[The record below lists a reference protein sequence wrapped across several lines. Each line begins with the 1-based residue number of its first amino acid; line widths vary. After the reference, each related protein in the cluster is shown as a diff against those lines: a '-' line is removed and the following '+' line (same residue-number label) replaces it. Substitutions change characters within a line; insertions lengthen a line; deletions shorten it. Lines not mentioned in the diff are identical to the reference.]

1 MKSYQRVKG
10 LPSVDNG
17 IHFILETPTNPTPTS
32 SNEKDDI
39 LNGMIFAG
47 VDVQS
52 RFEHAVEP
60 AANGEM
66 PLMVV
71 LPSLTVPTS
80 TTTES
85 ERAPKMKSNSLY
97 DPSMLPDPRNLV
109 LLHLQRRTDLFREV
123 FETKRTQVVRVCRV
137 VEDMD
142 W

>member
-1 MKSYQRVKG
+1 
-10 LPSVDNG
+10 
-17 IHFILETPTNPTPTS
+17 
-32 SNEKDDI
+32 
-39 LNGMIFAG
+39 MIFAG

-52 RFEHAVEP
+52 CSEHAADP

-66 PLMVV
+66 PLMIV

-109 LLHLQRRTDLFREV
+109 LLHLQRRTDLFCEV
-123 FETKRTQVVRVCRV
+123 FETKRTQVMCVCRV